1 MSLFNKGLFA
11 RFTVSILFFYDFPF
25 VFVSRGLVGTI
36 QCHIIKTILET
47 VEFICRSVHI
57 HNFSLSTQI

>member
-1 MSLFNKGLFA
+1 MSLFNKGLFT
-11 RFTVSILFFYDFPF
+11 RFSFYSIFYDFPF

-36 QCHIIKTILET
+36 QCHIIKTSLET